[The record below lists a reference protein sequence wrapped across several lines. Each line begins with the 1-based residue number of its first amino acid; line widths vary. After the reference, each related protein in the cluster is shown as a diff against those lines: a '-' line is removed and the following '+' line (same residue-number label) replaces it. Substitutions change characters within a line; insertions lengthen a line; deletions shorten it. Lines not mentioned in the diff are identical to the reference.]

1 MGVECVVKVVR
12 VGNSKR
18 LNFKDKQ
25 IWNQLKLKVKDELL
39 IEIRQ
44 INENTTSA

>member
-1 MGVECVVKVVR
+1 MGVECIVKVVR

-25 IWNQLKLKVKDELL
+25 IWNQLKLKVKDEMI
-39 IEIRQ
+39 IEIKEMDQ
-44 INENTTSA
+44 VVPE